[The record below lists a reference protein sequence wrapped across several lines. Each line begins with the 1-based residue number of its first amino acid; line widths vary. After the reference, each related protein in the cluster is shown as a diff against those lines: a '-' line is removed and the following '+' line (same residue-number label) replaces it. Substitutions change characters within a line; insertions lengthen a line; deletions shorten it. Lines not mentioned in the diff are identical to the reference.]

1 MKASALGLA
10 ALLWFCAAP
19 PAGAA
24 DLGDA
29 IPGHAGLTYFD
40 LMKRVVTDLTPS
52 GKDGVVGHKV
62 VPFQNIDGKGA
73 KGDPPETIALQSVD
87 VMNIPGDDNRIIL
100 LADLGPSDGFVANAQ
115 LLALFA
121 LAPTPQLLDV
131 VEVGTDRFTG
141 FSDSKPVML
150 APGAPLV
157 LVYNS
162 HSNSD
167 QSYQSVKMLFIR
179 GDRFRSIGSVFTFDE
194 RFCAYEQK
202 QEPSFATR
210 DSPGPYRAVHVSVV
224 ERVAV
229 TGDDCGEEKAPRP
242 RVAAYHAI
250 YRWDAQRQSFET
262 RSTEL
267 DRLAKQNEKRF

>member
-1 MKASALGLA
+1 L
-10 ALLWFCAAP
+10 FCATSRAD
-19 PAGAA
+19 AA
-24 DLGDA
+24 DLDAA

-40 LMKRVVTDLTPS
+40 LMKRVVTDLAPG
-52 GKDGVVGHKV
+52 GKDGAVGHAV
-62 VPFQNIDGKGA
+62 VPFQHIDGKDA
-73 KGDPPETIALQSVD
+73 KGDPPETITLQSVD
-87 VMNIPGDDNRIIL
+87 VMNIPGDDSRIIL

-121 LAPTPQLLDV
+121 LAPAPQLLDV

-141 FSDSKPVML
+141 LSDAEPVML

-202 QEPSFATR
+202 QEPSFATL
-210 DSPGPYRAVHVSVV
+210 DGPGPYRAVRVSVL
-224 ERVAV
+224 ERVTV

-242 RVAAYHAI
+242 HLAAYQAI
-250 YRWDAQRQSFET
+250 YRWDARRQRFET
-262 RSTEL
+262 RSTQL